1 MIVYKI
7 NIIAELEK
15 IGLKSTIV
23 KRNGV
28 FGQETMKKFKRN
40 DSAISMKTLN
50 KLCCVLGLQ
59 PNDILEYIES
69 QDDRYQVIEKIN
81 ELRW

>member
-7 NIIAELEK
+7 DIIAELET
-15 IGLKSTIV
+15 IGLNSTIV

-40 DSAISMKTLN
+40 DSARSMKTLN

>member
-7 NIIAELEK
+7 DIIAELEK

-40 DSAISMKTLN
+40 DSARSMKTLN

>member
-1 MIVYKI
+1 MIVYKINI

-28 FGQETMKKFKRN
+28 FG
-40 DSAISMKTLN
+40 
-50 KLCCVLGLQ
+50 
-59 PNDILEYIES
+59 
-69 QDDRYQVIEKIN
+69 
-81 ELRW
+81 